1 MKQKRYRAAGL
12 ALLLLLALLPGCG
25 SQGQT
30 AGSQEN
36 QDGYVVYYLN
46 QAETSLG
53 TVGYEPGAAEPDA
66 LVEEFLEQLS
76 VAPAD
81 TDLKEVLTQ
90 DIAVSR
96 YELEDG
102 LLSLH
107 FGIAYQTLDS
117 VKEILVRMAVVRTLC
132 QIPEV
137 ENVSFLIGDNPLMD
151 SKKTPVGPV
160 NADSFVE
167 NPGGAEGDYTT
178 ATATLYFAN
187 ADGDKLVQEIVDISY
202 SSSISMERVVVEQLI
217 KGPLTDDAYPA
228 IPPDTKLISVSTK
241 DGICYV
247 NLDNGFLKQG
257 YDVTEAVPIYSIVNS
272 LTAIPGISKVQILI
286 NGETNLVFRESIR
299 FDTIFER
306 NLDIVEEE

>member
-1 MKQKRYRAAGL
+1 MRQKKSVAAIL
-12 ALLLLLALLPGCG
+12 AVLLLLAVLPGCSG
-25 SQGQT
+25 QRQT
-30 AGSQEN
+30 ASSQED
-36 QDGYVVYYLN
+36 QEGYVIYYLN
-46 QAETSLG
+46 QAETG
-53 TVGYEPGAAEPDA
+53 VGAVAYEPQMTEQKE
-66 LVEEFLEQLS
+66 LIEELLEQLS

-81 TDLKEVLTQ
+81 TGLKEVLTQ
-90 DIAVSR
+90 DIKVSR
-96 YELEDG
+96 YELEEG
-102 LLSLH
+102 RLSLH
-107 FGIAYQTLDS
+107 FEIAYQNLGS
-117 VKEILVRMAVVRTLC
+117 VKEILIRMAVVRTLC
-132 QIPEV
+132 QVPGV
-137 ENVSFLIGDNPLMD
+137 EYVSFLIGDNPLMD
-151 SKKTPVGPV
+151 SKETPIGPM

-187 ADGDKLVQEIVDISY
+187 ADGDKLVQEVVEISY
-202 SSSISMERVVVEQLI
+202 SSSISVERVVVEQLI
-217 KGPLTDDAYPA
+217 KGPLTDDAYPV

-306 NLDIVEEE
+306 NLDFVEEE